1 MKATIESNFNFNF
14 YSIRIFAEIL
24 NAIITS
30 KNEAELRKEMKR
42 IKDSFLMSFSSYF
55 DYGFGSN
62 HMWVCEAGKKER
74 LIFVE
79 FESNS
84 TNSTYNYQTF

>member
-24 NAIITS
+24 NAITTS

-62 HMWVCEAGKKER
+62 HMWVCKAGKKER

-79 FESNS
+79 F
-84 TNSTYNYQTF
+84 

>member
-62 HMWVCEAGKKER
+62 HMWVCEAGKKGKINIR
-74 LIFVE
+74 GVLIELLGFHV
-79 FESNS
+79 
-84 TNSTYNYQTF
+84 

>member
-1 MKATIESNFNFNF
+1 MKATVESNFNFNF

-24 NAIITS
+24 NAITTS
-30 KNEAELRKEMKR
+30 KNEAELREEMKKV
-42 IKDSFLMSFSSYF
+42 KDSFLMSFSSYF

-79 FESNS
+79 F
-84 TNSTYNYQTF
+84 

>member
-24 NAIITS
+24 NTITTS

-74 LIFVE
+74 LISVE
-79 FESNS
+79 F
-84 TNSTYNYQTF
+84 

>member
-1 MKATIESNFNFNF
+1 MKATVESNFNFNF

-24 NAIITS
+24 NAITTS

-62 HMWVCEAGKKER
+62 HMWVCEAKKKKER

-79 FESNS
+79 F
-84 TNSTYNYQTF
+84 

>member
-14 YSIRIFAEIL
+14 YSIRIFAKIL
-24 NAIITS
+24 NAITTS

-79 FESNS
+79 F
-84 TNSTYNYQTF
+84 

>member
-1 MKATIESNFNFNF
+1 MKATIESNFNF

-24 NAIITS
+24 NAITTS
-30 KNEAELRKEMKR
+30 KKNEAELRKEMKR

-79 FESNS
+79 F
-84 TNSTYNYQTF
+84 

>member
-24 NAIITS
+24 NAITTS

-62 HMWVCEAGKKER
+62 HMWVCEAGKKR
-74 LIFVE
+74 KD
-79 FESNS
+79 
-84 TNSTYNYQTF
+84 

>member
-1 MKATIESNFNFNF
+1 MIATIESNFNFNF

-24 NAIITS
+24 NAITTS

-42 IKDSFLMSFSSYF
+42 IKDDFLMSFSSYF

-79 FESNS
+79 F
-84 TNSTYNYQTF
+84 

>member
-62 HMWVCEAGKKER
+62 HMWVCEAGKRKD
-74 LIFVE
+74 
-79 FESNS
+79 
-84 TNSTYNYQTF
+84 

>member
-24 NAIITS
+24 NTITTS

-79 FESNS
+79 F
-84 TNSTYNYQTF
+84 

>member
-24 NAIITS
+24 NAITTS

-42 IKDSFLMSFSSYF
+42 IKDSFLMPFSSYF

-79 FESNS
+79 F
-84 TNSTYNYQTF
+84 

>member
-24 NAIITS
+24 NAITTS
-30 KNEAELRKEMKR
+30 KNEAELRKEMKG

-79 FESNS
+79 F
-84 TNSTYNYQTF
+84 

>member
-24 NAIITS
+24 NAITTS
-30 KNEAELRKEMKR
+30 KNEAELRKEMKS

-79 FESNS
+79 F
-84 TNSTYNYQTF
+84 

>member
-14 YSIRIFAEIL
+14 YSIRIFAVIL
-24 NAIITS
+24 NAITTS

-79 FESNS
+79 F
-84 TNSTYNYQTF
+84 

>member
-24 NAIITS
+24 NAITTS
-30 KNEAELRKEMKR
+30 KNEAELRKEMER

-79 FESNS
+79 F
-84 TNSTYNYQTF
+84 

>member
-24 NAIITS
+24 NAITTS
-30 KNEAELRKEMKR
+30 KNEAELRKEMKI

-79 FESNS
+79 F
-84 TNSTYNYQTF
+84 

>member
-24 NAIITS
+24 NAITTS

-74 LIFVE
+74 LILVE
-79 FESNS
+79 F
-84 TNSTYNYQTF
+84 

>member
-1 MKATIESNFNFNF
+1 MKSTIESNFNFNF

-24 NAIITS
+24 NAITTS

-79 FESNS
+79 F
-84 TNSTYNYQTF
+84 

>member
-24 NAIITS
+24 NAITTS

-55 DYGFGSN
+55 DYCFGSN

-79 FESNS
+79 F
-84 TNSTYNYQTF
+84 

>member
-74 LIFVE
+74 LILVE
-79 FESNS
+79 F
-84 TNSTYNYQTF
+84 

>member
-24 NAIITS
+24 NAITTS

-62 HMWVCEAGKKER
+62 HMWVREAGKKER

-79 FESNS
+79 F
-84 TNSTYNYQTF
+84 

>member
-24 NAIITS
+24 NAITTS

-74 LIFVE
+74 LRRK
-79 FESNS
+79 S
-84 TNSTYNYQTF
+84 

>member
-24 NAIITS
+24 NAITTS

-42 IKDSFLMSFSSYF
+42 IKDNFLISFSSYF

-62 HMWVCEAGKKER
+62 HMWVTEPGRKER

-79 FESNS
+79 F
-84 TNSTYNYQTF
+84 

>member
-24 NAIITS
+24 NAITTS

-42 IKDSFLMSFSSYF
+42 IKDSFLMTFSSYF

-79 FESNS
+79 F
-84 TNSTYNYQTF
+84 

>member
-24 NAIITS
+24 NAITTS

-74 LIFVE
+74 LIFV
-79 FESNS
+79 
-84 TNSTYNYQTF
+84 

>member
-24 NAIITS
+24 NAITTS
-30 KNEAELRKEMKR
+30 KNEAEMRKEMKR

-79 FESNS
+79 F
-84 TNSTYNYQTF
+84 

>member
-24 NAIITS
+24 NAITTS

-62 HMWVCEAGKKER
+62 HMWVCEVGKKER

-79 FESNS
+79 F
-84 TNSTYNYQTF
+84 

>member
-24 NAIITS
+24 NAITTS

-62 HMWVCEAGKKER
+62 HMWVCETNRRNR

-79 FESNS
+79 F
-84 TNSTYNYQTF
+84 

>member
-24 NAIITS
+24 NAITTS

-42 IKDSFLMSFSSYF
+42 IKDSFLMFFSSYF

-79 FESNS
+79 F
-84 TNSTYNYQTF
+84 

>member
-24 NAIITS
+24 NAITTS

-42 IKDSFLMSFSSYF
+42 IKKDTFLMSFSSYF

-79 FESNS
+79 F
-84 TNSTYNYQTF
+84 

>member
-24 NAIITS
+24 NTITTS

-42 IKDSFLMSFSSYF
+42 IKGSFLMSFSSYF

-79 FESNS
+79 F
-84 TNSTYNYQTF
+84 